1 MTLPSPPAAS
11 HGLLVDDDELY
22 LRTLQRSLARKG
34 LETVTASDIAS
45 ALLLARQ
52 QPPAYA
58 LIDLKL
64 GAESGLSLIQPL
76 RALREDMR
84 ILLVTGY
91 ASIATAVEAI
101 KLGADDY
108 LPKPATVPMILRA
121 LGEEDDGPAD
131 DGELEPPDA
140 MTPISRLQWEHIQ
153 QAMHETGGN
162 VSAAA
167 RLLGMHR
174 RSLQRKLAK
183 RPSPHPPNRGGG
195 ATRGPPGRSALRMRG
210 VLRVLRQLLL
220 AAFAGLGLTVDGL
233 YPFERGRHRGFHGL
247 FGAHVRAQVGRVV
260 QRALHH
266 EDVLAR
272 LGMRALLAQDHVVD
286 AGQPA
291 LLGQRQQAG
300 GEPLAGLVEAA
311 TVLGVDRGHAL
322 ADLLVHRMIGMP
334 GLVGRGAAGSGV
346 LVHGAVSLSSSIG
359 PAVPASPGR

>member
-1 MTLPSPPAAS
+1 MNTPFPTPAS
-11 HGLLVDDDELY
+11 LHGDGLLVDDDELY

-34 LETVTASDIAS
+34 LETRTAQDSAS

-52 QPPAYA
+52 QPPAFA

-64 GAESGLSLIQPL
+64 GSESGLALIQPL
-76 RALREDMR
+76 RALRADMR

-121 LGEEDDGPAD
+121 LGEEADGPDD
-131 DGELEPPDA
+131 DGELELPDA

-183 RPSPHPPNRGGG
+183 RPSP
-195 ATRGPPGRSALRMRG
+195 
-210 VLRVLRQLLL
+210 
-220 AAFAGLGLTVDGL
+220 
-233 YPFERGRHRGFHGL
+233 
-247 FGAHVRAQVGRVV
+247 
-260 QRALHH
+260 
-266 EDVLAR
+266 
-272 LGMRALLAQDHVVD
+272 
-286 AGQPA
+286 
-291 LLGQRQQAG
+291 
-300 GEPLAGLVEAA
+300 EPS
-311 TVLGVDRGHAL
+311 R
-322 ADLLVHRMIGMP
+322 
-334 GLVGRGAAGSGV
+334 
-346 LVHGAVSLSSSIG
+346 
-359 PAVPASPGR
+359 